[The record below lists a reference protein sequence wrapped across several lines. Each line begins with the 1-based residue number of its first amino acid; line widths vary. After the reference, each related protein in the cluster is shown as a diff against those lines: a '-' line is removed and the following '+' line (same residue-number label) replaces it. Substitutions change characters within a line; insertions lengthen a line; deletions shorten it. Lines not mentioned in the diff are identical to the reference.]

1 MLAADI
7 PVKIQTAFAELAD
20 PATID
25 TIPQTSGVPGRA
37 SWEAGFSAV
46 NMQPVSSGGIPPFG
60 QDMNGVLNAATAW
73 LKWAG
78 AGGPV
83 GYDATFSGEIS
94 GYPAGATLL
103 AANGLGWW
111 VSTTDNNV
119 TNPDSGGAG
128 WLFLSLVQ
136 TYAGNPN
143 THVAGQAASTISGP
157 SVCWD
162 SLNGVFWICITSG
175 LAAAAVWTSLTL
187 LIPVSPAATGAAYA
201 FTAAALGKVIVRS
214 NATAAMADTLPGVG
228 TVANGWWVSII
239 NGDGSANDIIS
250 VPSGRSLNGVLNGT
264 LTLGPGQNVTINADV
279 SGDFWMTAVPVP
291 RVFSAQAVY
300 VAASTSLVPG
310 VYDVDT
316 SGGSLTL
323 TLEAGGI
330 LGDNYLFRDIY
341 GTFAAANCV
350 IARNGNTIESQAVD
364 LSLNV
369 PWSETI
375 LTLKSGDWRLT

>member
-1 MLAADI
+1 
-7 PVKIQTAFAELAD
+7 
-20 PATID
+20 
-25 TIPQTSGVPGRA
+25 
-37 SWEAGFSAV
+37 
-46 NMQPVSSGGIPPFG
+46 
-60 QDMNGVLNAATAW
+60 
-73 LKWAG
+73 
-78 AGGPV
+78 
-83 GYDATFSGEIS
+83 
-94 GYPAGATLL
+94 
-103 AANGLGWW
+103 
-111 VSTTDNNV
+111 
-119 TNPDSGGAG
+119 
-128 WLFLSLVQ
+128 
-136 TYAGNPN
+136 
-143 THVAGQAASTISGP
+143 
-157 SVCWD
+157 
-162 SLNGVFWICITSG
+162 
-175 LAAAAVWTSLTL
+175 
-187 LIPVSPAATGAAYA
+187 
-201 FTAAALGKVIVRS
+201 
-214 NATAAMADTLPGVG
+214 MADTLPGVG

-279 SGDFWMTAVPVP
+279 SGNFWMTAVPVP

-316 SGGSLTL
+316 SGGSITL

-350 IARNGNTIESQAVD
+350 IARNGSTIESQAAD

-375 LTLKSGDWRLT
+375 LTLKSGDWRIT